1 MIERRPGEIT
11 TLETRAAANEEVDRN
26 LRYKQILEIMGRDK
40 DLPFPGWTAKGLAV
54 EMNRLGYT
62 PTDERNFAAPRL
74 TELGKRGVVEPIGKT
89 TCPYTGRRV
98 TVWGLCER
106 EGAKE

>member
-26 LRYKQILEIMGRDK
+26 LRSRQIIDVLGRVYPDG
-40 DLPFPGWTAKGLAV
+40 LTAKEIAV
-54 EMNRLGYT
+54 KMQMRGDI
-62 PTDERNFAAPRL
+62 PTSERNFTAPRL
-74 TELGKRGVVEPIGKT
+74 TELGKRGIVAPIGKT
-89 TCPYTGRRV
+89 TCLYTGRRV

-106 EGAKE
+106 EGARA

>member
-40 DLPFPGWTAKGLAV
+40 DLPFPGWTAKGW
-54 EMNRLGYT
+54 RL
-62 PTDERNFAAPRL
+62 
-74 TELGKRGVVEPIGKT
+74 K
-89 TCPYTGRRV
+89 
-98 TVWGLCER
+98 
-106 EGAKE
+106 